1 MDAISLA
8 LSVFGQLPGLIQ
20 AGANVLALIE
30 STKAVLATAQIE
42 KRDPLPEEWDS
53 LNAQID
59 SLRAQLH
66 S

>member
-1 MDAISLA
+1 MGSVELA

-30 STKAVLATAQIE
+30 STKAVLTTAQAE
-42 KRDPLPEEWDS
+42 KRDPLPEEWDA